1 MNDLIDRSTVLA
13 EIGEFQKLFDET
25 GDSHERVAYASAQH
39 CILVIKS
46 ATSVNQC
53 ISVKDALPDTNG
65 EYLVYTD
72 HYEIVEYDTELQQ
85 FGYTDKY
92 IDEQGYNAVEWYEVH
107 NVTHWMPLPKPPES
121 EVQNG

>member
-1 MNDLIDRSTVLA
+1 MNDLIDREYLFVAVEQMEKIGTTDNENDSVVSTNAVLD
-13 EIGEFQKLFDET
+13 II
-25 GDSHERVAYASAQH
+25 DSAP
-39 CILVIKS
+39 
-46 ATSVNQC
+46 SVNRC
-53 ISVKDALPDTNG
+53 ISVKDSLPDTDG

-85 FGYTDKY
+85 FGHTDEYK
-92 IDEQGYNAVEWYEVH
+92 DELGYNIVEWYEVH

>member
-1 MNDLIDRSTVLA
+1 MNDLIYREYLFVAVEQMEKIGTTDNENDSVVSTNAVLDIIDNA
-13 EIGEFQKLFDET
+13 P
-25 GDSHERVAYASAQH
+25 
-39 CILVIKS
+39 
-46 ATSVNQC
+46 SVNRC
-53 ISVKDALPDTNG
+53 ISVKDALPDTDG

-85 FGYTDKY
+85 FGHTDEYK
-92 IDEQGYNAVEWYEVH
+92 DKLGYNIVEWYEVH

>member
-1 MNDLIDRSTVLA
+1 MDDLINREYLFNAVEQMEKIGTTDSENDSVVSTNAVLDIIDNA
-13 EIGEFQKLFDET
+13 P
-25 GDSHERVAYASAQH
+25 
-39 CILVIKS
+39 
-46 ATSVNQC
+46 SVNRC
-53 ISVKDALPDTNG
+53 ISVKYALPDTDG

-85 FGYTDKY
+85 FGHTDEYK
-92 IDEQGYNAVEWYEVH
+92 DELGYNIVEWYEMH